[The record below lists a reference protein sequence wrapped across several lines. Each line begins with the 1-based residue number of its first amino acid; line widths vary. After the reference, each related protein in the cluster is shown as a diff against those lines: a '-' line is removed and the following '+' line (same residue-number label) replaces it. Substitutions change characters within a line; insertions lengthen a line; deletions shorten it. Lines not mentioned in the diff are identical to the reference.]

1 MSVVEIEHP
10 YEIIT
15 EHGNHAYA
23 DDEFGALLAA
33 RTLRQDYRDGGMV
46 TRQPTIYILF
56 EGACVLTID
65 SKRRIG

>member
-1 MSVVEIEHP
+1 MSDHA

-15 EHGNHAYA
+15 EFGDYAEA

-33 RTLRQDYRDGGMV
+33 RTLRKDYRDGGMV
-46 TRQPTIYILF
+46 TREPAVYIFF
-56 EGACVLTID
+56 EGSNVLTID